1 MVGWNLSPTNLE
13 KYLGVPWEWDQHCF
27 PAVLTLGAS
36 PGEGPMQKGPAND
49 TEGVKKEKYLC
60 GAPSDIQS
68 VWCPVTVLMGLQ
80 RDRLYCTEQPM
91 TWQVFLW
98 MLSLH
103 YSGTGSAGC
112 C

>member
-1 MVGWNLSPTNLE
+1 
-13 KYLGVPWEWDQHCF
+13 
-27 PAVLTLGAS
+27 
-36 PGEGPMQKGPAND
+36 MQKGPAND

-112 C
+112 WLKFTLQGRMAAICLCILLQFQILPASSACFPSEH